1 MKSRVQAPDRGA
13 QAGALGHGS
22 ETALERRK
30 FGAEWTSRRI
40 DSLAEVDPENLPTST
55 DPEFVFNYIS
65 LDHVDA
71 GRLLHYTRES
81 FASAPSRARRVLR
94 IDDVLMSTVRPALQG
109 HLLYSGQVSNAVCS
123 TGFAVLRA
131 NRYRCDPQFLFAHL
145 FSDVVGAQVQK
156 LLAGSNYPAI
166 NSGDVGRLRVTCP
179 PTVAEQ
185 RAIAA
190 VLTDMDSLI
199 ESLEGLIAKK
209 RAIKR
214 AAMQQLLTGRT
225 RLPGFKEHWGT
236 RQLGE
241 VSEMASGGTPSTSL
255 AANWSGSIPWI
266 TGADIVR
273 QSVAKIRRYITE
285 DAVARSATNVVA
297 KGDLLVVSRTGVG
310 KLAIAPCDIA
320 ISQDF
325 TGIIPN
331 RKQLTSAFIF
341 RYLDYSRHVLA
352 SQNQGTSIKG
362 ITRGAL
368 AEMVVPVPTLTEQ
381 RAIATVLTDMDDDL
395 GALERRL
402 DKIRAIKKGMMQQL
416 LTGAIRLPIPDDT
429 PEGEADGG

>member
-40 DSLAEVDPENLPTST
+40 DTLAEVDPENLPTST

-81 FASAPSRARRVLR
+81 FATAPSRARRVLR
-94 IDDVLMSTVRPALQG
+94 KDDVLMSTVQG
-109 HLLYSGQVSNAVCS
+109 HLLFSGQVSNAVCS
-123 TGFAVLRA
+123 TGFAVLRV
-131 NRYRCDPQFLFAHL
+131 NRHRCDPQFLFAHL

-166 NSGDVGRLRVTCP
+166 NSGDVGKLRVTCP

-199 ESLEGLIAKK
+199 ESLEALIAKK
-209 RAIKR
+209 QAIKR
-214 AAMQQLLTGRT
+214 AAMQQLVTGRT
-225 RLPGFKEHWGT
+225 RLPGFEGEWAT
-236 RQLGE
+236 RRLGS
-241 VSEMASGGTPSTSL
+241 VATISIGRTPSRNIPAYVWLSVADLKGREITESRERITDLATAQMHAVPTGTLLMSFKLTIGRVGFAGCPLYTNEAICSLTQLSVHPEYLYYGLQRVDFSLYGRQAVKGHTLNSESLSQVRILFPSL
-255 AANWSGSIPWI
+255 A
-266 TGADIVR
+266 
-273 QSVAKIRRYITE
+273 
-285 DAVARSATNVVA
+285 
-297 KGDLLVVSRTGVG
+297 
-310 KLAIAPCDIA
+310 
-320 ISQDF
+320 
-325 TGIIPN
+325 
-331 RKQLTSAFIF
+331 
-341 RYLDYSRHVLA
+341 
-352 SQNQGTSIKG
+352 
-362 ITRGAL
+362 
-368 AEMVVPVPTLTEQ
+368 EQ
-381 RAIATVLTDMDDDL
+381 RAIATVLTDMDDDID
-395 GALERRL
+395 ALERRL
-402 DKIRAIKKGMMQQL
+402 DKTRAIKKGMMQQL
-416 LTGAIRLPIPDDT
+416 LTGAIRLPIPDDA

>member
-1 MKSRVQAPDRGA
+1 MRPQGRTV
-13 QAGALGHGS
+13 
-22 ETALERRK
+22 ERRDGAATQGCGAASQQRPRFDGAWKMGRLKDVAQLHRDHVMPSDRDDVAYEVFSLPAYDVGRSPSTEMSTSIQSGK
-30 FGAEWTSRRI
+30 FRVPSNAVLLSRLNPRI
-40 DSLAEVDPENLPTST
+40 PRVWAPPSLAPNAVAST
-55 DPEFVFNYIS
+55 EFLV
-65 LDHVDA
+65 L
-71 GRLLHYTRES
+71 TPRE
-81 FASAPSRARRVLR
+81 
-94 IDDVLMSTVRPALQG
+94 STVRSFLFW
-109 HLLYSGQVSNAVCS
+109 LCS
-123 TGFAVLRA
+123 S
-131 NRYRCDPQFLFAHL
+131 PQFFDRMVAAATGTTGSHQRVSR
-145 FSDVVGAQVQK
+145 SDAM
-156 LLAGSNYPAI
+156 NI
-166 NSGDVGRLRVTCP
+166 RIWIP
-179 PTVAEQ
+179 PLVEQ
-185 RAIAA
+185 RAIATTLSD
-190 VLTDMDSLI
+190 VD
-199 ESLEGLIAKK
+199 GLIASVEALIVKK

-241 VSEMASGGTPSTSL
+241 VSEMASGGTPSTSV

-285 DAVARSATNVVA
+285 DAVASSATNVVA

-320 ISQDF
+320 ISQDV

-368 AEMVVPVPTLTEQ
+368 AEMVVPVPTLAEQ

-402 DKIRAIKKGMMQQL
+402 DKTRAIKKGMMQQL

-429 PEGEADGG
+429 PEGEVDGG